1 MIFKDPILTIYFLS
15 MMLSFIISF
24 GFVFHKNKPLYIKYF
39 FLYPT
44 LSLIF
49 FLNKYFALYN
59 MNYRQFMSIDA
70 TQIIYNLSFILHY
83 LILGYFIKINFSDD
97 KQNNIFSIIFWCF
110 LIIITTLILS
120 HDLRQKNGFAYGITN
135 TCLILL
141 CIIYYQ
147 QLFKSPPTIILVHS
161 PAFWII
167 NGIFFGMAT
176 TIPLNFSGNFFFANN
191 NENIAIIKK
200 LGSLSYII
208 MHLFFIKAYLCIIRP
223 NKVL

>member
-1 MIFKDPILTIYFLS
+1 MIFKDPIITIYFLTIS
-15 MMLSFIISF
+15 ISCLLSIC
-24 GFVFHKNKPLYIKYF
+24 FVFYKNKPNYINYF
-39 FLYPT
+39 FFYPT
-44 LSLIF
+44 LTLLF
-49 FLNKYFALYN
+49 FLNKYFAFFCD
-59 MNYRQFMSIDA
+59 NYRLVMPIDT